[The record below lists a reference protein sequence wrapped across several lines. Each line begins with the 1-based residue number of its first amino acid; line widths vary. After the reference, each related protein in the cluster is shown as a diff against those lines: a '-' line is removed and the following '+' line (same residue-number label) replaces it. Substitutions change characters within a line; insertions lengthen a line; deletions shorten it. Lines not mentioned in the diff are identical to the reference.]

1 MRIRQSCYQTHC
13 LKNVLIQANS
23 NATNANSNLIST
35 TVPGSLAGKLNTTS
49 PIVAKCSF
57 NFTSST
63 KCGDICIPM
72 TKFCQKH
79 IINDPNQVLFR

>member
-35 TVPGSLAGKLNTTS
+35 TVPGSLTGKLNTIGEVVSNFPAKLPGTVVE
-49 PIVAKCSF
+49 IKLELALVALELAWIRRSI
-57 NFTSST
+57 S
-63 KCGDICIPM
+63 
-72 TKFCQKH
+72 
-79 IINDPNQVLFR
+79 LA